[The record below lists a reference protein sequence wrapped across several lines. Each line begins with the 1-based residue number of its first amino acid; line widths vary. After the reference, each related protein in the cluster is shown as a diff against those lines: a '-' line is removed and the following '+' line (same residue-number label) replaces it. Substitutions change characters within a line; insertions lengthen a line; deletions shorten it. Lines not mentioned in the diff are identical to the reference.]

1 MRHTRSVCE
10 DNKKLEIFHLTLSN
24 STIILKNCQILVN
37 RLNME
42 YDKEILF
49 LKEQNVTN
57 GNEYKEINIFTVV
70 IVCKLPRL
78 SINILMK

>member
-1 MRHTRSVCE
+1 M
-10 DNKKLEIFHLTLSN
+10 EIFHLTLSN

-42 YDKEILF
+42 HDKEILF

-57 GNEYKEINIFTVV
+57 GNEYKEIPINIFTVV
-70 IVCKLPRL
+70 IMCKLPRL